1 MSSELSDMRQRT
13 IASKKI
19 KHRSASSLQ
28 SKTVE
33 TISACQLSGEI
44 AEAWNQLRSTHPLHQ
59 SPYFDIAFT
68 QAVASVRDDVEIAV
82 IRKRNEIVG
91 LYPFQR
97 TSANHAEPVG
107 GRLNDAQGLIG
118 GSKLTPAELLCS
130 LKEIGLK
137 SAAFHASAKP
147 NGPFDDFE
155 FCEFEAHH
163 IDLSMGWPQFLRWAK
178 KNSST
183 IKRHG
188 QKSRALEREHGQIRF
203 EFENDSDAALE
214 KLIEL
219 KRSKYQRTKTFDI
232 LSVQWASNLLRE
244 IHKVRS
250 DHFSGILSTMY
261 VGDRFVAGHFGM
273 VTDQLLHY
281 WFPTFD
287 PEFSRFSPGTELL
300 LRVAEECTNRGI
312 VKLDL
317 GYGDDAYK
325 FKFCNST
332 DRASCGLITNSGLGF
347 QAAKARFVWRQRL
360 KEIPLKPAVKRV
372 LRKVYPDFGGWNFK

>member
-1 MSSELSDMRQRT
+1 MRQRT
-13 IASKKI
+13 FASKKI
-19 KHRSASSLQ
+19 KHHSST
-28 SKTVE
+28 STSSNTVE
-33 TISACQLSGEI
+33 TIPACDLSGEI
-44 AEAWNQLRSTHPLHQ
+44 AQTWNQLRATHQLQQ

-82 IRKRNEIVG
+82 IRDRNSIVG
-91 LYPFQR
+91 FYPFQR

-118 GSKLTPAELLCS
+118 GSKLTPAELLS
-130 LKEIGLK
+130 GLKEIDIK

-147 NGPFDDFE
+147 NGPFEKFE

-163 IDLSMGWPQFLRWAK
+163 IDLSMGWQEFLRWAK

-188 QKSRALEREHGQIRF
+188 QKSRALEREHGRIRF
-203 EFENDSDAALE
+203 EFENDSEAALE

-232 LSVQWASNLLRE
+232 LSVQWASNLLRT

-250 DHFSGILSTMY
+250 GNFSGILSTMY
-261 VGDRFVAGHFGM
+261 IGDRFVAGHFGM

-300 LRVAEECTNRGI
+300 LRVAEECCNRGI

-332 DRASCGLITNSGLGF
+332 DRASCGLITSSNIGF
-347 QAAKARFVWRQRL
+347 EAAKARYFWRRRL
-360 KEIPLKPAVKRV
+360 KGIPLKPSLKRV